1 MLPEVEAE
9 KEVELGTV
17 NDGELAGA
25 VWEAAESV
33 AVVVADADKALL
45 TSEASE
51 DEALE
56 MIDADAEARAEDASV
71 PTPSELTMLDNSELI
86 DEEMA
91 DKTLEAAEAA
101 TPLVIVGVASVVL
114 EAVIGAPV
122 PVVVAGKLVKPET
135 EALKAVPVAVAEEL
149 SLERIL
155 ETSVLRGARMLL
167 KRFPDWVKEAVSLA
181 IEPETV
187 DEALSVAVAEELSV
201 AVAKELSVAV
211 AVEES
216 VASRLETPE
225 PTGARRLLT
234 TLPD

>member
-1 MLPEVEAE
+1 M
-9 KEVELGTV
+9 
-17 NDGELAGA
+17 
-25 VWEAAESV
+25 

-71 PTPSELTMLDNSELI
+71 PTPSELTILDNSELI

-91 DKTLEAAEAA
+91 DRTLEAAEAA

-122 PVVVAGKLVKPET
+122 PVVVAGKLVKPESV
-135 EALKAVPVAVAEEL
+135 ALKAVPVAVAEEL
-149 SLERIL
+149 SLERML

-167 KRFPDWVKEAVSLA
+167 RRFPD
-181 IEPETV
+181 
-187 DEALSVAVAEELSV
+187 
-201 AVAKELSVAV
+201 
-211 AVEES
+211 
-216 VASRLETPE
+216 
-225 PTGARRLLT
+225 
-234 TLPD
+234 